1 MVLVPQ
7 VAFIDVTLK
16 ASRYRGEEL
25 WGGRGRAGIGKKEG
39 GQDQRSNYK
48 FL

>member
-1 MVLVPQ
+1 MLVPQ

-16 ASRYRGEEL
+16 ASRYRGKEL

-39 GQDQRSNYK
+39 GQDQRSNYT